1 MKGPATV
8 PSLGLRSI
16 EIDALRDAG
25 NARRADA
32 IAVEEPLEIRILRE
46 GSTEN
51 GGTGRSI
58 SNTMRT
64 PGNDSELALGFL
76 YGEGILHEPR
86 DVIDVRPCGPTGNV
100 VRVTVRADLP
110 FELARLERNFYTS
123 SSCGVCGKAS
133 IEAVTASAGLRR
145 VSGDWSVEESLLRTL
160 PDALRAA
167 QSGFEATGGMHAV
180 GLFTHAGELVAC
192 REDVGRHNAMDKLV
206 GAALRDAQLPWTN
219 CVVLL
224 SGRHRRS
231 QSSWRSRPASHWS
244 PFCVTRAATCT
255 AIHSGFVRAGPDL
268 ERVRRQGEARG
279 RYRRPPACRRKRT
292 AASDSPRRPRRARL
306 RTARGGGADRRGAES
321 FPG

>member
-8 PSLGLRSI
+8 QSAGHRSI

-32 IAVEEPLEIRILRE
+32 IAVEEPLEIRILKA

-58 SNTMRT
+58 SITMRT

-76 YGEGILHEPR
+76 YGEGILREPR

-145 VSGDWSVEESLLRTL
+145 VTGDLRVDESLLRGL
-160 PDALRAA
+160 PDTLRAA

-206 GAALRDAQLPWTN
+206 GAALRDEQLPWKDR
-219 CVVLL
+219 VLLL
-224 SGRHRRS
+224 SGRAS
-231 QSSWRSRPASHWS
+231 FELLQKAMMAGAPIVAAIGAPSSLAVELAESAGITLVAFLRDAGCNVYCH
-244 PFCVTRAATCT
+244 PF
-255 AIHSGFVRAGPDL
+255 
-268 ERVRRQGEARG
+268 RVR
-279 RYRRPPACRRKRT
+279 
-292 AASDSPRRPRRARL
+292 SS
-306 RTARGGGADRRGAES
+306 RGAS
-321 FPG
+321 